1 MAKLPEAVVM
11 GGSEVCMT
19 NMAIGVLFLKKK
31 KINVKLMLFNAMYIH
46 SNRARSGKT
55 S

>member
-1 MAKLPEAVVM
+1 MDKLPEAVVM

-31 KINVKLMLFNAMYIH
+31 KKKNVKLMLFNVMFMH
-46 SNRARSGKT
+46 SNRAR
-55 S
+55 